1 MMWSTISSVSNFDAM
16 YFASV
21 LRWGVVTAIFP
32 SRIGRAMSSRKRS
45 EIDDSPM
52 TAWPEW
58 IGFLERVQ

>member
-1 MMWSTISSVSNFDAM
+1 M